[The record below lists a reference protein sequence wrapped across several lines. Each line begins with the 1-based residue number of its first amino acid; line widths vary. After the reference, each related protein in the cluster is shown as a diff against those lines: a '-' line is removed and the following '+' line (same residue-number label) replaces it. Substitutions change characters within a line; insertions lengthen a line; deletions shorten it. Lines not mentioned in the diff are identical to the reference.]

1 MIRDIRIR
9 NFKSIQN
16 AHLSFD
22 SPNQPDN
29 KFKNL
34 LVLVGQNGSG
44 KSNFVDA
51 IQFSVD
57 ALQYNFNRAFEDRG
71 GFQSVYHANAKL
83 PDPIGFEVHLQSG
96 GLHYL
101 WGYERAEPSDNNY
114 SVKNEWFFNGES
126 NVIEEDFLNKK
137 NKNIEKVSLNEILNG
152 FFLSNEKCYT
162 IKKGKRAEKTN
173 FSIEDSAALLLFP
186 GFHFSADI
194 PIETRKLASNIFQFS
209 FYSLFPNTLK
219 KPQRPKNSKSMER
232 HGKNWAAT
240 LKSLNKDEEGR
251 ELIAALGQ
259 LVGDIDD
266 YRVIEAGGYLIPE
279 FHHRGDG
286 EGSWRGAREES
297 DGTVRLAGLLTALLQ
312 KPTPTLICLEEPEL
326 GVHPGSLR
334 LLMDFVR
341 QALHDTQV
349 IITTH
354 SPELIDLVPPECLRV
369 VTREGGASKVS
380 RLHPDQ
386 MEMLKKHLC
395 TSSELWGME
404 GLLPTDEPDTVPEA
418 VPDDAPAAPQ
428 DASAHD
434 E

>member
-1 MIRDIRIR
+1 MIYEIRIQ
-9 NFKSIQN
+9 NFKSIPN
-16 AHLSFD
+16 ARLDFHLNPD
-22 SPNQPDN
+22 GSPENKLDN
-29 KFKNL
+29 EFKNL

-44 KSNFVDA
+44 KSNLIDA
-51 IQFSVD
+51 IQFSLDVLTD
-57 ALQYNFNRAFEDRG
+57 DFEGAFENHG
-71 GFQSVYHANAKL
+71 GFEAICFSKADTPNV
-83 PDPIGFEVHLQSG
+83 IGFEIKLNVSNRDFI
-96 GLHYL
+96 
-101 WGYERAEPSDNNY
+101 WGYKRENVWNAEAQFSEWCIISKKPLTQYSLLNVQSKIKPINIPDYVSHSFVMSSTSIEIGRHGEMEREFRHDDDNN
-114 SVKNEWFFNGES
+114 S
-126 NVIEEDFLNKK
+126 ILFLFSPQNQK
-137 NKNIEKVSLNEILNG
+137 
-152 FFLSNEKCYT
+152 
-162 IKKGKRAEKTN
+162 IKDLTN
-173 FSIEDSAALLLFP
+173 YI
-186 GFHFSADI
+186 
-194 PIETRKLASNIFQFS
+194 FS
-209 FYSLFPNTLK
+209 FSTYALFSNTLK
-219 KPQRPKNSKSMER
+219 VPQKTSKAKPMHR
-232 HGKNWAAT
+232 HGENWAAI
-240 LKSLNKDEEGR
+240 LKGMNKEQEGR

-279 FHHRGDG
+279 FHHRGEG
-286 EGSWRGAREES
+286 EGIWRGAGQES